1 VFYST
6 FPNFFMSLIRGE
18 VFHSRYQPRGYRIMQ
33 LFTHPFSTA
42 WRDKFAAL
50 SQAVPVIIFTPEG
63 VVSEVNNLFLSAI
76 GYTREEVLGQP
87 HQIFCTPEFVASDA
101 YRLHWQGLRQGKSIS
116 GNIKRLHKDGSLI
129 WLEATYIP
137 VLNKQGKVVEIIKIA
152 SDVTD
157 RIKESHDHQGL
168 LQAIDRSMAL
178 ITFTPDGYVLSAN
191 ANFIKV
197 MGFSLNH
204 IQGKSHA
211 MFCLPEW
218 RDSSDYRSHWQRLKN
233 GEFILGRF
241 ERLNSRGQSVWLEAS
256 YNPVLD
262 DEGHVVK
269 VVKIAQDIT
278 QQMNQQR
285 QQESMM
291 SHVHVLSMN
300 TDKTAAEGVTI
311 VQKAVEDMQEV
322 EALAKRTAD
331 IISQLGKT
339 SERIG
344 EMVDTIRRIS
354 SQTNLL
360 AINATIEAA
369 HAGEQGRG
377 FAVVAGEVRSLADQ
391 SRKAAVEIDQ
401 LTQNIRE
408 GVMAAID
415 GMGDCVHRAGG
426 GVALSRN
433 AGDVINQVNLGMQD
447 LVKLM
452 SGVSSGASESRF

>member
-1 VFYST
+1 
-6 FPNFFMSLIRGE
+6 
-18 VFHSRYQPRGYRIMQ
+18 MQ
-33 LFTHPFSTA
+33 LFSHQFSTA

-50 SQAVPVIIFTPEG
+50 QDAVPMIVFTPDG
-63 VVSEVNNLFLSAI
+63 VVLEVNDLFLRGM
-76 GYTREEVLGQP
+76 GYNRQEVVGQP
-87 HQIFCTPEFVASDA
+87 HRIFCTPEFVASDA
-101 YRLHWQGLRQGKSIS
+101 YRLHWEGLRQGKSIS
-116 GNIKRLHKDGSLI
+116 GNIKRVHKSGKLI
-129 WLEATYIP
+129 WLEATYVP
-137 VLNKQGKVVEIIKIA
+137 VKNKQGKVTEIIKIA
-152 SDVTD
+152 SDVSE
-157 RIKESHDHQGL
+157 RITESHEHQGI
-168 LQAIDRSMAL
+168 LQALDRSMAL
-178 ITFTPDGYVLSAN
+178 ITFTPEGNVISAN
-191 ANFIKV
+191 NNFLKVIGYSLQQIK
-197 MGFSLNH
+197 GH
-204 IQGKSHA
+204 PHA
-211 MFCLPEW
+211 MFCLPKFGDTHE
-218 RDSSDYRSHWQRLKN
+218 YKNHWQRLRN

-241 ERLNSRGQSVWLEAS
+241 ERMNGRGQAIWLEAS
-256 YNPVLD
+256 YNPVMD
-262 DEGHVVK
+262 DDGNVLK
-269 VVKIAQDIT
+269 IVKIAQDIT
-278 QQMNQQR
+278 SQMAQQR

-291 SHVHVLSMN
+291 THVHALSLT

-322 EALAKRTAD
+322 EALARRTSD
-331 IISQLGKT
+331 IIGQLGQT

-401 LTQNIRE
+401 LTQSIRD

-415 GMGDCVHRAGG
+415 GMGNCVNRAGG

-447 LVKLM
+447 LVRM
-452 SGVSSGASESRF
+452 MAEFSVIAGDQGQTRH

>member
-1 VFYST
+1 
-6 FPNFFMSLIRGE
+6 
-18 VFHSRYQPRGYRIMQ
+18 MQ
-33 LFTHPFSTA
+33 LFSHQFSTA
-42 WRDKFAAL
+42 WRDKFAAIQ
-50 SQAVPVIIFTPEG
+50 QAVPMIAFTPEG
-63 VVSEVNNLFLSAI
+63 VVLEVNDLFLSSM
-76 GYTREEVLGQP
+76 GYNRNEVMGQP
-87 HQIFCTPEFVASDA
+87 HRIFCTPEFVASDA
-101 YRLHWQGLRQGKSIS
+101 YRLHWEALRQGKSVS
-116 GNIKRLHKDGSLI
+116 GNIKRVQKNGSII

-137 VLNKQGKVVEIIKIA
+137 VKNKQGKVTEIIKIA
-152 SDVTD
+152 SDVSE
-157 RIKESHDHQGL
+157 RINESHEHQGI
-168 LQAIDRSMAL
+168 LQALERSMAL
-178 ITFTPDGYVLSAN
+178 ITFTPDGHVISAN
-191 ANFIKV
+191 NNFLKV
-197 MGFSLNH
+197 MGYSLQQIKGH
-204 IQGKSHA
+204 PHS
-211 MFCLPEW
+211 MFCLAQY
-218 RDSSDYRSHWQRLKN
+218 RDSHDYRNHWQRLRN

-241 ERLNSRGQSVWLEAS
+241 ERMNGRGQAIWLEAS
-256 YNPVLD
+256 YNPVID
-262 DEGHVVK
+262 DDGK
-269 VVKIAQDIT
+269 VIKIVKIAQDIT
-278 QQMNQQR
+278 SQMAQQR

-291 SHVHVLSMN
+291 THVHELSLT

-322 EALAKRTAD
+322 EALARRTSE
-331 IISQLGKT
+331 IIGQLGQT

-401 LTQNIRE
+401 LTQSIRD

-415 GMGDCVHRAGG
+415 GMGNCVNRAGG

-447 LVKLM
+447 LVRM
-452 SGVSSGASESRF
+452 MAEFSVITGEQGQTRH

>member
-1 VFYST
+1 
-6 FPNFFMSLIRGE
+6 
-18 VFHSRYQPRGYRIMQ
+18 MQ
-33 LFTHPFSTA
+33 LFSHQFSTA

-50 SQAVPVIIFTPEG
+50 QDAVPMIVFTPEG
-63 VVSEVNNLFLSAI
+63 VVLEVNDLFLKGM
-76 GYTREEVLGQP
+76 GYNRQEVVGQP
-87 HQIFCTPEFVASDA
+87 HRIFCTPEFVASDA
-101 YRLHWQGLRQGKSIS
+101 YRLHWEGLRQGKSIS
-116 GNIKRLHKDGSLI
+116 GNIKRVHKSGKLI
-129 WLEATYIP
+129 WLEATYVP
-137 VLNKQGKVVEIIKIA
+137 VKNKQGKVTEIIKIA
-152 SDVTD
+152 SDVSE
-157 RIKESHDHQGL
+157 RITESHEHQGI
-168 LQAIDRSMAL
+168 LQALDRSMAL
-178 ITFTPDGYVLSAN
+178 ITFTPEGNVISAN
-191 ANFIKV
+191 NNFLKV
-197 MGFSLNH
+197 MGYSLQQIKGH
-204 IQGKSHA
+204 SHA
-211 MFCLPEW
+211 MFCLPKFDDTHE
-218 RDSSDYRSHWQRLKN
+218 YKNHWQRLRN

-241 ERLNSRGQSVWLEAS
+241 ERMNGRGQAIWLEAS
-256 YNPVLD
+256 YNPVMD
-262 DEGHVVK
+262 DDGK
-269 VVKIAQDIT
+269 VLKIVKIAQDIT
-278 QQMNQQR
+278 SQMAQQR

-291 SHVHVLSMN
+291 THVHELSLT

-322 EALAKRTAD
+322 EALARRTSD
-331 IISQLGKT
+331 IIGQLGQT

-401 LTQNIRE
+401 LTQSIRD

-415 GMGDCVHRAGG
+415 GMGNCVNRAGG

-447 LVKLM
+447 LVRM
-452 SGVSSGASESRF
+452 MAEFSVITGDQGQTRH

>member
-1 VFYST
+1 
-6 FPNFFMSLIRGE
+6 
-18 VFHSRYQPRGYRIMQ
+18 MQ
-33 LFTHPFSTA
+33 LFSHQFSTA
-42 WRDKFAAL
+42 WRDKFAAIQ
-50 SQAVPVIIFTPEG
+50 QAVPMIAFTPEG
-63 VVSEVNNLFLSAI
+63 VVLEVNDLFLSSM
-76 GYTREEVLGQP
+76 GYNRNEVMGQP
-87 HQIFCTPEFVASDA
+87 HRIFCTPEFVASDA
-101 YRLHWQGLRQGKSIS
+101 YRLHWEALRQGKSVS
-116 GNIKRLHKDGSLI
+116 GNIKRVQKNGSII

-137 VLNKQGKVVEIIKIA
+137 VKNKQGKVTEIIKIA
-152 SDVTD
+152 SDVSE
-157 RIKESHDHQGL
+157 RINESHEHQGI
-168 LQAIDRSMAL
+168 LQALERSMAL
-178 ITFTPDGYVLSAN
+178 ITFTPDGHVISAN
-191 ANFIKV
+191 NNFLKV
-197 MGFSLNH
+197 MGYSLQQIKGH
-204 IQGKSHA
+204 PHL
-211 MFCLPEW
+211 MFCLAQY
-218 RDSSDYRSHWQRLKN
+218 RDSHDYRNHWQRLRN

-241 ERLNSRGQSVWLEAS
+241 ERMNGRGQAIWLEAS
-256 YNPVLD
+256 YNPVID
-262 DEGHVVK
+262 DDGK
-269 VVKIAQDIT
+269 VIKIVKIAQDIT
-278 QQMNQQR
+278 SQMAQQR

-291 SHVHVLSMN
+291 THVHELSLT

-322 EALAKRTAD
+322 EALARRTSE
-331 IISQLGKT
+331 IIGQLGQT

-401 LTQNIRE
+401 LTQSIRD

-415 GMGDCVHRAGG
+415 GMGNCVNRAGG

-447 LVKLM
+447 LVRM
-452 SGVSSGASESRF
+452 MAEFSVITGDQGQTRH